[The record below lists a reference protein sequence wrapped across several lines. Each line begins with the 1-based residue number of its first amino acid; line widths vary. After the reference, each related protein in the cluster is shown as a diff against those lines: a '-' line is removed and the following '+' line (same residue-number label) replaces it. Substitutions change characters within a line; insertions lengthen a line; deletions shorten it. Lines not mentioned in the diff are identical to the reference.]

1 MKQLW
6 AKISP
11 HIKTNVFGILLAVIA
26 FVVLSIWLL
35 PKEKQNDKEISGKY
49 DQIAKNYNEK
59 SGDYK
64 NVEDVVKLQS
74 EVQQIKSDGQLTKL
88 LKVAFISS
96 VLVALTG
103 FLGNALQYIFTVLQF
118 TKMIKD
124 GVTGD
129 STKVLS
135 AALFSA
141 ALIVC
146 FVFAMVFWV

>member
-1 MKQLW
+1 MKLW
-6 AKISP
+6 NKISP
-11 HIKTNVFGILLAVIA
+11 YIKTNVFGILLAVIA

-49 DQIAKNYNEK
+49 DQIAKSYNEK

-118 TKMIKD
+118 TKLVKD

-129 STKVLS
+129 LTKVLS